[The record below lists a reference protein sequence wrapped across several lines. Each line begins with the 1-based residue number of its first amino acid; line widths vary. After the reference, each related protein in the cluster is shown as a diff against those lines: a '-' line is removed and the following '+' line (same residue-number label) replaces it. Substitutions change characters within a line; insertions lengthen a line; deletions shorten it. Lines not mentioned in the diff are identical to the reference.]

1 MTAPIDLRFD
11 TITQPADAMR
21 AATKPRHVAIF
32 PTATLVEIES
42 THHRTGGVVVPQT
55 LVLDL
60 RAVVRELGL
69 ASFLEAAR
77 LWKAS
82 AATNTALD
90 TLAAPFDWVAMAF
103 SKGPGAPGGWMARG
117 IQ

>member
-21 AATKPRHVAIF
+21 T
-32 PTATLVEIES
+32 
-42 THHRTGGVVVPQT
+42 
-55 LVLDL
+55 
-60 RAVVRELGL
+60 
-69 ASFLEAAR
+69 
-77 LWKAS
+77 
-82 AATNTALD
+82 ATNTALD